1 MKAGL
6 GVRPELFAPI
16 EELKPELE
24 FLEAHSENYFGESL
38 ARAKLLNI
46 RQDYAVSL
54 HGVGLSLGRAD
65 NLNQTHLKELKDLV
79 SEVEP
84 IYVSEHLAWSAY
96 SHRHVPDLLPLPLT
110 DLALQLMCEHVDKMQ
125 SVLQR
130 QILVENPSNY
140 LLFDQLQIPEPEF
153 LNELAQRTGCG
164 LLLDVNNV
172 HVSAANVGR
181 DPRDYIAEL
190 NSDYI
195 GQYHL
200 AGYTEVDRE
209 VAGITET
216 LLIDT
221 HNQPVH
227 LPVWELFD
235 AVLTRHGARPT
246 LIEWDSDFPDFQ
258 VLLDECS
265 KASLRLEN
273 HARVDLAWVPKLAK
287 IGHVEQTLGGDQSA
301 FLDAVFSLQATLDTA
316 IEQHKHRL
324 WVYQNNVFAALQD
337 YFKDIYP
344 ATCGVVGDAF
354 FKQMVQRYVQGEPP
368 SEGNIY
374 LYGAN
379 FSTVIESFE
388 GLQSLTYLADLA
400 RYEWAIHA
408 AYFAAVSDSFEPSS
422 IAQEQLLTADIV
434 MNNSAQLFQS
444 QFPLYEIHRQSL
456 PDFEGEVNIDLSQS
470 QDELLVCKV
479 ANTVITKVLN
489 SEQASFIS
497 ALKSCAN
504 LLQAIESLQGSISE
518 EALSSALS
526 LVFEC
531 KLLVLSSTKQVA

>member
-16 EELKPELE
+16 EELKPELG

-38 ARAKLLNI
+38 ARAKLLDM

-110 DLALQLMCEHVDKMQ
+110 DLALNTMCEHVDKMQ
-125 SVLQR
+125 SVLNR
-130 QILVENPSNY
+130 QIFVENPSNY

-153 LNELAQRTGCG
+153 LNELAHRTGCG

-172 HVSAANVGR
+172 HVSATNVGR
-181 DPRDYIAEL
+181 DPNEYIAEL

-200 AGYTEVDRE
+200 AGYTEVERE
-209 VAGITET
+209 VSGITET

-221 HNQPVH
+221 HNHPVYP
-227 LPVWELFD
+227 PVWGLFD
-235 AVLTRHGARPT
+235 VVLARHGARPT
-246 LIEWDSDFPDFQ
+246 LIEWDSDFPDFK
-258 VLLDECS
+258 VLVNECS
-265 KASLRLEN
+265 KANQRLAN
-273 HARVDLAWVPKLAK
+273 HAQAGLVSVPKQTN
-287 IGHVEQTLGGDQSA
+287 IGHVEQALAGEQSA
-301 FLDAVFSLQATLDTA
+301 FLDAVFSLQASLDTA
-316 IEQHKHRL
+316 TEQHKHRL

-344 ATCGVVGDAF
+344 ATRGVVGEAF
-354 FKQMVQRYVQGEPP
+354 FKQIVQRYVQVEPP
-368 SEGNIY
+368 SQGNIY
-374 LYGAN
+374 LYGGN
-379 FSTVIESFE
+379 FHTVIDTFE
-388 GLQSLTYLADLA
+388 GLQSLTYLGDLT
-400 RYEWAIHA
+400 RYEWAIHT
-408 AYFAAVSDSFEPSS
+408 AYFAVVSDSFEPSS
-422 IAQEQLLTADIV
+422 IPQEELLTVDIA
-434 MNNSAQLFQS
+434 MNNSAHLIRS
-444 QFPLYEIHRQSL
+444 RFPIYEIHRQSL
-456 PDFEGEVNIDLSQS
+456 PDFEGEVNIDLNQA
-470 QDELLVCKV
+470 QDDLLVCKV
-479 ANTVITKVLN
+479 ANTVSTKVLN

-497 ALKSCAN
+497 TLKGCAN
-504 LLQAIESLQGSISE
+504 LLQAIDSLQGSISE
-518 EALSSALS
+518 EALSSSLS

-531 KLLVLSSTKQVA
+531 KLLILSSAKKVA